1 MSAPSL
7 DSLPE
12 ALERDVGFLITR
24 CAASALRVTNRA
36 LEPLGLRA
44 RQYAVLQIASAS
56 KGSSQRQIGIDL
68 GLDPS
73 AVVSLVDDLERQA
86 LVVRTSDPTDR
97 RARLVT
103 ATTEGRNILNDAA
116 PRVVSAQAELM
127 SDLTAD
133 EAGLLRELVSR
144 VRLVAPAALNS

>member
-1 MSAPSL
+1 M
-7 DSLPE
+7 
-12 ALERDVGFLITR
+12 TR

-44 RQYAVLQIASAS
+44 RQYAVLQIASAR
-56 KGSSQRQIGIDL
+56 KGSSQRQIGVDL

-73 AVVSLVDDLERQA
+73 AVVSLVDDLERQP
-86 LVVRTSDPTDR
+86 LVVRTNDPTDR

>member
-1 MSAPSL
+1 
-7 DSLPE
+7 LPE
-12 ALERDVGFLITR
+12 ALERDVGFLMTR
-24 CAASALRVTNRA
+24 RPASALRVTNRA

-44 RQYAVLQIASAS
+44 RQYAVLQIASARQ
-56 KGSSQRQIGIDL
+56 GSSQRQIGIDL

-144 VRLVAPAALNS
+144 VRLVAPAVLNS